1 MTTAFQGLAV
11 SELSALGVSGLPLLV
26 VQHPL
31 GGERPDAVARRAH
44 QAFEQLVALIE
55 GSATAAADSTTAAG
69 HPARDVGRPALDV
82 GRLGSTTSS
91 NRPPTSLPEQAA
103 PAATVSD
110 VADSLLVEDD
120 PITLLGEFADRR
132 WSDGLPIVPPTPER
146 VATMLGGRDGS
157 RVLGPMPPRWRQASL
172 EKLAVNA
179 VMAGCEPAAFPVIVA
194 AVEAMLDPTFNL
206 YGVQATT
213 HPVAPLLVVNG
224 EYGRQIG
231 LHGGSGCF
239 GPGFRANA
247 TIGRAIRLI
256 LLNVGG
262 AWPGRYDMATQGSPA
277 KFAYCIAENEAGSP
291 WGPLREGDTVTVYG
305 GEAPHNVNDH
315 VSTTGSGILANVADT
330 AVSLGS
336 NVGWYFSQAQL
347 MVVLGPEHARTIAD
361 DGLTRADVQRF
372 VYENARQPLAL
383 MRLGG
388 MYGMQDWPLWMNATT
403 DPEARLPRVPSPDDV
418 FVVVAGGSGKHSSV
432 VPNCTFSRAVSR
444 TIRLT

>member
-1 MTTAFQGLAV
+1 V
-11 SELSALGVSGLPLLV
+11 S
-26 VQHPL
+26 
-31 GGERPDAVARRAH
+31 
-44 QAFEQLVALIE
+44 LIE
-55 GSATAAADSTTAAG
+55 GSAATATETVVAGAASTGSHVGGLAEKGVAPTRAT
-69 HPARDVGRPALDV
+69 PAEDHEILLD
-82 GRLGSTTSS
+82 
-91 NRPPTSLPEQAA
+91 
-103 PAATVSD
+103 
-110 VADSLLVEDD
+110 DD
-120 PITLLGEFADRR
+120 PIALLAEFSTRSWA
-132 WSDGLPIVPPTPER
+132 DGLPIIPPTPER
-146 VATMLGGRDGS
+146 VAAMLGGRDGA
-157 RVLGPMPPRWRQASL
+157 RGLGAMPPLWRQATL
-172 EKLAVNA
+172 EKLAINA
-179 VMAGCEPAAFPVIVA
+179 VMAGCEPAAFPVVLA
-194 AVEAMLDPTFNL
+194 AVEAMLDPAFNL

-224 EYGRQIG
+224 PYGRQIG

-277 KFAYCIAENEAGSP
+277 KFAYCIAENEAASP
-291 WGPLREGDTVTVYG
+291 WGPLRDGDTVTVYG
-305 GEAPHNVNDH
+305 GEGPHNVNDH
-315 VSTTGSGILANVADT
+315 MSTTGSRILANVADT
-330 AVSLGS
+330 AISLGS

-372 VYENARQPLAL
+372 VYENARQPLGL

-388 MYGMQDWPLWMNATT
+388 MYGMQDWPLWMNVML
-403 DPEARLPRVPSPDDV
+403 DDDARLPRVPSPDDV

-444 TIRLT
+444 PIRLT

>member
-1 MTTAFQGLAV
+1 
-11 SELSALGVSGLPLLV
+11 VSGLPLLV

-31 GGERPDAVARRAH
+31 GGERAEAVARRAH
-44 QAFEQLVALIE
+44 QAFEQLSALIE
-55 GSATAAADSTTAAG
+55 GGADAARTGASAEPVVT
-69 HPARDVGRPALDV
+69 
-82 GRLGSTTSS
+82 
-91 NRPPTSLPEQAA
+91 AA
-103 PAATVSD
+103 PAEEREATVD
-110 VADSLLVEDD
+110 DD
-120 PITLLGEFADRR
+120 PLALLTEFARR
-132 WSDGLPIVPPTPER
+132 SWGDGLPIVAPTEAR
-146 VATMLGGRDGS
+146 VAAMLGGHDGARS
-157 RVLGPMPPRWRQASL
+157 LGAMPPLWRQGTL

-179 VMAGCEPAAFPVIVA
+179 VMAGCEPAAFPIVVA

-224 EYGRQIG
+224 SYGREVG
-231 LHGGSGCF
+231 LHAGSGCF

-277 KFAYCIAENEAGSP
+277 KFAYCIAENEAASP

-305 GEAPHNVNDH
+305 GEGPHNVNDH
-315 VSTTGSGILANVADT
+315 VSTTAAGILTNIADT

-347 MVVLGPEHARTIAD
+347 MVVLGPEHARTIAE
-361 DGLTRADVQRF
+361 DGFTRADVQQY
-372 VYENARQPLAL
+372 VYENARQPLSL

-388 MYGMQDWPLWMNATT
+388 MYGMQDWPAWMNAIS
-403 DPEARLPRVPSPDDV
+403 DPDARLPRVPSSQDV

-444 TIRLT
+444 PIRRG